1 MNYTAIK
8 CSLNQF
14 CNNDFLKRKINDV
27 VLNSNKI
34 IFEAY
39 CLANLHILRTKE
51 IPLLNQG
58 FFQKCCA
65 CVSSFYNRKE
75 MLMKDKELLET
86 FNHYQTLRPHNYK
99 VAYRDNITIVLNYIA
114 KEMEISTINHLTL
127 NFYKRF
133 SKYLKLKHPS
143 LTSKDIYEICKSIY
157 EKEYHGVNE
166 LVKEYRNKLGN
177 VPPYENY
184 IKKNPSFI
192 ISVYQEIL
200 DYRKS
205 NGEKVFSLLPH
216 KNGFKM
222 SNITIDNAVFR
233 DIIIGEK
240 LIENKKL
247 REDINNNSRNYWV
260 QFFNIEKYETKRKKF
275 VMFKTDGNSVSII
288 FEKPLEKIKKKECLN
303 INDYDTIVGIDPGY
317 RYTFVGYNNHNE
329 IVKCSSKEYYH
340 KTDFNWNNMK
350 QQRCYKRN
358 GEFMDFKANMPSPKT
373 NNIDE
378 LNIYI
383 KYSLKGLENALKVH
397 FDNPFR
403 KWKFKTYIQKQ
414 KTFVSLCKKITQ
426 NKEYSKVIVGFGDWS
441 NPRDSIIKGHRRGPV
456 KEIKNKLKKWCKVI
470 DVDEFRTSKLCCCCH
485 HETRKVKF
493 NNQEINS
500 VLRCSNNECG
510 ITIDRDINGA
520 KNIYMV
526 FSKMLK
532 KEKLP
537 EIFCR

>member
-1 MNYTAIK
+1 
-8 CSLNQF
+8 
-14 CNNDFLKRKINDV
+14 
-27 VLNSNKI
+27 
-34 IFEAY
+34 
-39 CLANLHILRTKE
+39 
-51 IPLLNQG
+51 
-58 FFQKCCA
+58 
-65 CVSSFYNRKE
+65 
-75 MLMKDKELLET
+75 
-86 FNHYQTLRPHNYK
+86 
-99 VAYRDNITIVLNYIA
+99 
-114 KEMEISTINHLTL
+114 
-127 NFYKRF
+127 
-133 SKYLKLKHPS
+133 
-143 LTSKDIYEICKSIY
+143 
-157 EKEYHGVNE
+157 
-166 LVKEYRNKLGN
+166 
-177 VPPYENY
+177 
-184 IKKNPSFI
+184 
-192 ISVYQEIL
+192 
-200 DYRKS
+200 
-205 NGEKVFSLLPH
+205 
-216 KNGFKM
+216 M

-288 FEKPLEKIKKKECLN
+288 FETPLKKNKKKECLN
-303 INDYDTIVGIDPGY
+303 IKDYDTIVGIDPGY

-537 EIFCR
+537 EVFCR